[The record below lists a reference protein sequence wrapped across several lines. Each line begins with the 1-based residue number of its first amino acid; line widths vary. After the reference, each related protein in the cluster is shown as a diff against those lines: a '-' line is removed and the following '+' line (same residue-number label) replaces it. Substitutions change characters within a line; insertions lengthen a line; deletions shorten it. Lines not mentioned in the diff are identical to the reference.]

1 MTHYEERLER
11 DLREIRDGVAQVGT
25 WVQDNVRDAVLSMT
39 NVDRRRANETILR
52 DRAVNKRIDELDH
65 LCHLFV
71 VKHLPSAGLLRFV
84 SSVLRINVALERI
97 GDYATTVCREM
108 LQLADPPPEGIRQDV
123 EMLGEQV
130 GNALRSAVLGFV
142 EGSTERAAEGQGMA
156 KQVEATYLRA
166 VHDLI
171 AYGESNGAATR
182 DLFSILISLRVL
194 KRVSDQAENIC
205 EQTDFQVTGDPKE
218 EKTYRILFVDERNDL
233 LSKMAE
239 GFANLA
245 YPDSGRFRSAGTA
258 PAAALDAG
266 FVEFMA
272 RRGLEVAEQPKELE
286 HQLDRRRHF
295 HVIVGVGLKPSRH
308 IQDIPFRTATI
319 DWDLDEAIER
329 AERAGGQER
338 YQILYREIADRV
350 TELMETLGVESQR

>member
-1 MTHYEERLER
+1 MSHYEERLEQ
-11 DLREIRDGVAQVGT
+11 DLTQIKDGVAQVGA
-25 WVQDNVRDAVLSMT
+25 WVQENVHDAVLSVT
-39 NVDRRRANETILR
+39 ASDRRRANQTILR

-71 VKHLPSAGLLRFV
+71 VKHLPSAGHLRFV

-108 LQLADPPPEGIRQDV
+108 LQLSEAPPESIVEDV
-123 EMLGEQV
+123 AVLGEQI
-130 GNALRSAVLGFV
+130 GNALRASVLAFV
-142 EGSTERAAEGQGMA
+142 EGSTEKAAEGLGMA
-156 KQVEATYLRA
+156 KQVEATYIRA

-171 AYGESNGAATR
+171 TYGESKGASTR
-182 DLFSILISLRVL
+182 DLFSLLISLRVL

-205 EQTDFQVTGDPKE
+205 EQTTFQVTGDLKE

-239 GFANLA
+239 GFASLA
-245 YPDSGRFRSAGTA
+245 YPDSGRFRSAGAA
-258 PAAALDAG
+258 PADALDAG
-266 FVEFMA
+266 FVEFME
-272 RRGLEVAEQPKELE
+272 RRGLDVTDKPVALDRA
-286 HQLDRRRHF
+286 LDRRRHF
-295 HVIVGVGLKPSRH
+295 HVIVGVGVKPSKY

-319 DWDLDEAIER
+319 EWDVSEVVRR
-329 AERAGGQER
+329 AEEAGGQEK
-338 YQILYREIADRV
+338 YQALYREIAERV